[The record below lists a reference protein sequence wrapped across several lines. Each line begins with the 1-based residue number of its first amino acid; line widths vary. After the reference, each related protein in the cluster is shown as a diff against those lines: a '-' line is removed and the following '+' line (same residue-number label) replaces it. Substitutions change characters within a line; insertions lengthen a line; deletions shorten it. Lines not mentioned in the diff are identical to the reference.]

1 MPTPIPRLSTSL
13 AESLMPLLNG
23 LPVPDWK
30 DIAGSVLVIKA
41 AGWTVCETVTCV
53 VEPDEL
59 AVTTDVISA
68 VPTVAS
74 LRDKVEDMSQAGRVL
89 VGEMVMV
96 AEKVRRGSTEYK
108 VMMCRASVMLAAE
121 TSHKQGEK

>member
-74 LRDKVEDMSQAGRVL
+74 LRDKVEDMS
-89 VGEMVMV
+89 
-96 AEKVRRGSTEYK
+96 
-108 VMMCRASVMLAAE
+108 
-121 TSHKQGEK
+121 